1 MMRKVLTVVRE
12 GDGAESGRRGKL
24 ALLFPGQGSQHP
36 GMGRRLYEAS
46 RAARRVFAAADD
58 VVGFRLSRLCFDGP
72 RDELD
77 DTVNTQPAIVAT
89 SVAYLAY
96 LGEKLQALKGRLSPS
111 FLAGHSLGQFTA
123 AVAAEALDLAD
134 GLRLV
139 LERGR
144 IMKDWARQRPGGLA
158 TLLGMDEEEASHI
171 CAEVSPEGE
180 VGVAAHNA
188 PGQTVI
194 AGLRPALETAIELA
208 RRKGARVV
216 QLPISVPGHIPIMR
230 DVAAELGRTLSHVS
244 FRDPQTPI
252 VSNISARLLTTAEDV
267 REELSDQLCTAV
279 EWARCLLAM
288 VNQGV
293 ASFVEVGPGGT
304 LSRLA
309 RRISEGVDAYSLS
322 EDEETALR
330 LASPVALGAP
340 P

>member
-1 MMRKVLTVVRE
+1 MAHDILATVRE
-12 GDGAESGRRGKL
+12 DNGAESAPGHKL

-46 RAARRVFAAADD
+46 QAARRVFAAADE

-89 SVAYLAY
+89 SLAYLAY
-96 LGEKLQALKGRLSPS
+96 LGEKLQALKVRLSPS

-158 TLLGMDEEEASHI
+158 TLLGMEKDEASRI
-171 CAEVSPEGE
+171 CAQVSPEGE
-180 VGVAAHNA
+180 VGVAAYNA

-194 AGLRPALETAIELA
+194 AGLRPALERAIELA
-208 RRKGARVV
+208 RRKGVRVV
-216 QLPISVPGHIPIMR
+216 RLPISVPGHIPIMR
-230 DVAAELGRTLSHVS
+230 DVAAELSRTISRLN
-244 FRDPQTPI
+244 FRDPQVPV

-267 REELSDQLCTAV
+267 RQELSDQLCAAV

-288 VNQGV
+288 LNQGV
-293 ASFVEVGPGGT
+293 VSFIEVGPGGT

-309 RRISEGVDAYSLS
+309 RRVSDGVDAYSLS
-322 EDEETALR
+322 EEEEPALR
-330 LASPVALGAP
+330 LASPVVQVTSP
-340 P
+340 